1 MKVPQPLQGKI
12 GLIDNGNYRHSPG
25 GGRRTAAIG
34 TVIGLSGACDSRI
47 PHVMHCL
54 SQRAGGAGQAQG

>member
-34 TVIGLSGACDSRI
+34 TVVGRGGACNSKI
-47 PHVMHCL
+47 GHVM
-54 SQRAGGAGQAQG
+54 S